1 MSGNLRS
8 LLFFLLLGAA
18 IVLGENAANE
28 SPPIAEEAP
37 VKKEEVKP
45 QEPSF
50 NAQDHT
56 DWGTYHDTQ
65 NIFCGKFDCYRIL
78 GFDYESFGKDIP
90 DTKVITKRY
99 RSLSREWHPDKSKHK
114 DAKERFVVS
123 SNDSGRET
131 TLGAV
136 ISHPPISRPFFV
148 LYNRLSH

>member
-1 MSGNLRS
+1 MSTMSRNLRS
-8 LLFFLLLGAA
+8 LVFFLLLGAA
-18 IVLGENAANE
+18 MVLGEDAANE
-28 SPPIAEEAP
+28 APPVAEETP
-37 VKKEEVKP
+37 VKKEEVVKP
-45 QEPSF
+45 QEPAF
-50 NAQDHT
+50 NVEDHT

-123 SNDSGRET
+123 
-131 TLGAV
+131 
-136 ISHPPISRPFFV
+136 
-148 LYNRLSH
+148 